1 MRATHHSKDTTFAEH
16 SSCVGVIN
24 RRTSAPA
31 AVHSVGTMNA
41 RVLYFFFFPRRFFFS
56 ISIRY
61 SLVPRAR
68 TRSAAAAAIPL
79 KASKT
84 AILLL
89 LPCRRTRAFPPD
101 PQLPVTPFK

>member
-1 MRATHHSKDTTFAEH
+1 
-16 SSCVGVIN
+16 
-24 RRTSAPA
+24 
-31 AVHSVGTMNA
+31 MNA

-61 SLVPRAR
+61 SLVLRAR
-68 TRSAAAAAIPL
+68 TRSAAAAIPL